1 MLEGLVAL
9 GDSLIRAA
17 AKSGKPGKHLR
28 RSIDA
33 LAASIADGGSQ
44 LAATGPGIRPHQ
56 G

>member
-9 GDSLIRAA
+9 GDCLIRAA

-33 LAASIADGGSQ
+33 LAASIADGGSR